1 MKIRALIIYAL
12 IFIGIIALDQYT
24 KAWALTLPDSGIVV
38 LPFLTLVPVYNSGIS
53 WGIFQQEQAMTQ
65 SWLLIVIM
73 LVISLLLLYIVR
85 RFAHGKWIL
94 PEVLVFAGASS
105 NLLDRI
111 QYGAVIDFIRF
122 SWHGWSF
129 PYFNV
134 ADIAIVTGVIGML
147 LYTLYVEHHELA

>member
-12 IFIGIIALDQYT
+12 IFIGVIVLDQYT
-24 KAWALTLPDSGIVV
+24 KAWALQLPEWGIQVT
-38 LPFLTLVPVYNSGIS
+38 PFLLLVPTYNSGIS
-53 WGIFQQEQAMTQ
+53 WGMFHQEQTTQ
-65 SWLLIVIM
+65 SWLLFLIIFVM
-73 LVISLLLLYIVR
+73 LALLLYIVR

-134 ADIAIVTGVIGML
+134 ADIAIVTGVMGML
-147 LYTLYVEHHELA
+147 IYTIYVEHHELA

>member
-1 MKIRALIIYAL
+1 MKIRPLLFYAL
-12 IFIGIIALDQYT
+12 IFIGVIVLDQYT
-24 KAWALTLPDSGIVV
+24 KAWALTLSDSGLVV

-53 WGIFQQEQAMTQ
+53 WGMFQQEQTTQ
-65 SWLLIVIM
+65 HWLLMLIM
-73 LVISLLLLYIVR
+73 LIISLLLLYIVR

-122 SWHGWSF
+122 SWHDWSF

-147 LYTLYVEHHELA
+147 IYTIYVEHHELA